1 LLNQESRLPPGSD
14 FRRWVWITIA
24 PFVTMGEGYSVIP
37 SSTKRKNLESNLK
50 AQNLQ
55 LDAEDKKA
63 IAALDC
69 NDRLVSPEGL
79 APEWD

>member
-1 LLNQESRLPPGSD
+1 MLVSLGIILCPD
-14 FRRWVWITIA
+14 VDK
-24 PFVTMGEGYSVIP
+24 VV
-37 SSTKRKNLESNLK
+37 KRKNLESNLK

>member
-1 LLNQESRLPPGSD
+1 MRLLLVSQLNTLRGAG
-14 FRRWVWITIA
+14 FRNLA
-24 PFVTMGEGYSVIP
+24 LMGEGYSVIP